1 MTELRILQEIT
12 QYQNEFFNAIALIFT
27 FLGNEEFYFLII
39 PFVYWT
45 LSRRVGFALF
55 YMFLLSAFVNSFIKI
70 TMAIARPVGVEG
82 INSIF
87 VESAEVGSHYPND
100 AFPSGHAQGSSALW
114 TYLALA
120 VRHPL
125 FTIFAVLLILAI
137 SFSRLYTGL
146 HWPTDVFAG
155 LILGVVFAVSGYFIF
170 TRFYKIPLLVIVLAA
185 VLIPAGMLWLLPET
199 EGFQYGGILIGATM
213 GFAFHQLWLPDLSET
228 SWLRKMIAFILGIL
242 ITFSLQTGLK
252 IMFPESLM
260 FEALR
265 YGILGIWIT
274 YFAPALFLLL
284 RLNRQKQS
292 IHFP

>member
-12 QYQNEFFNAIALIFT
+12 QYQNDFFNTFARIFT
-27 FLGNEEFYFLII
+27 FIGNEEFYFLMI

-45 LSRRVGFALF
+45 LSRRIGFSLF
-55 YMFLLSAFVNSFIKI
+55 YVFLLSAFVNSFIKI
-70 TMAIARPVGVEG
+70 TMAIPRPVGTEG
-82 INSIF
+82 IESIF

-114 TYLALA
+114 TYLALV

-125 FTIFAVLLILAI
+125 FTGFAVLLVLAI

-146 HWPTDVFAG
+146 HWPSDVIAG
-155 LILGVVFAVSGYFIF
+155 LVIGVAIAISGYFIF
-170 TRFYKIPLLVIVLAA
+170 LRIHKIPAIVFLIAA
-185 VLIPAGMLWLLPET
+185 ILIPAGMLWLLPET
-199 EGFQYGGILIGATM
+199 EGFQYGGILIGATL
-213 GFAFHQLWLPDLSET
+213 GFVFQLMWLPELTET
-228 SWLRKMIAFILGIL
+228 SWLRKIIAFILGIV
-242 ITFSLQTGLK
+242 ITFSLQSGLK
-252 IMFPESLM
+252 IVFPDPLI

-265 YGILGIWIT
+265 YAILGIWIT
-274 YFAPALFLLL
+274 YFAPALFLFL